1 MTYIM
6 KSPLTLYRAF
16 RAATVPDDTA
26 KEAAYAVS
34 ADLEVII
41 GQLVRKQEMAIDDA
55 RMDSVKKGRIHE
67 SQEHAAC
74 AVPELQREISLLKNS
89 LVEWLLA
96 VTVAQTVFV
105 IVILALVFSG
115 RQAMGHSIWQ
125 LRVQPIDSAHS
136 ACR

>member
-6 KSPLTLYRAF
+6 KSPLILYRAF
-16 RAATVPDDTA
+16 RAATVPNDIA

-41 GQLVRKQEMAIDDA
+41 GQLVRKQDMAMDDA
-55 RMDSVKKGRIHE
+55 RMDSVRKGEIRE
-67 SQEHAAC
+67 SHEHAAC
-74 AVPELQREISLLKNS
+74 AVPELHREIRLLKNS

-105 IVILALVFSG
+105 IVILALAFSG
-115 RQAMGHSIWQ
+115 QGSGKN
-125 LRVQPIDSAHS
+125 
-136 ACR
+136 

>member
-1 MTYIM
+1 M

-16 RAATVPDDTA
+16 RAATVPNDIA

-41 GQLVRKQEMAIDDA
+41 GQLVREQEMAMDDA
-55 RMDSVKKGRIHE
+55 RMDSVRKGRIHE
-67 SQEHAAC
+67 SQEKNAAC
-74 AVPELQREISLLKNS
+74 AVPELQREIRLLKNS

-115 RQAMGHSIWQ
+115 R
-125 LRVQPIDSAHS
+125 
-136 ACR
+136 